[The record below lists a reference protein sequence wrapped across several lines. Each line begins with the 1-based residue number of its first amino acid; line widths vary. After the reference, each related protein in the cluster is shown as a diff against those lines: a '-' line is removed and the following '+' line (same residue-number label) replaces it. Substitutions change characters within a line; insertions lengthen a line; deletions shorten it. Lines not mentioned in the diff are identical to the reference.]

1 MKYTFKHGN
10 IKITNKEKSI
20 WGNSITYQTVWDLAL
35 MNKELIYKNLKQ
47 HYRMQKED
55 CDDTSNNGHTSHL
68 LLNFLILFPCENV
81 WIPLSWKVFLQNKF
95 ASLHVCD
102 VPVMKYEPELG
113 WIKKKTVGAAAN
125 IGYVKLISTR
135 VGVWFIQN
143 KLFKLKTVGWF

>member
-1 MKYTFKHGN
+1 MKG
-10 IKITNKEKSI
+10 
-20 WGNSITYQTVWDLAL
+20 
-35 MNKELIYKNLKQ
+35 
-47 HYRMQKED
+47 
-55 CDDTSNNGHTSHL
+55 
-68 LLNFLILFPCENV
+68 
-81 WIPLSWKVFLQNKF
+81 VFLQNKF
-95 ASLHVCD
+95 ASHHVCD